1 VGFNARDGTA
11 LVWIYYSR
19 DWRTD
24 QLEEKEARCTLNV
37 NCANLGKVL
46 LAALAKVSKGM
57 EKLHWKILFWM
68 YEPDRPQG
76 AA

>member
-1 VGFNARDGTA
+1 
-11 LVWIYYSR
+11 
-19 DWRTD
+19 
-24 QLEEKEARCTLNV
+24 LNV